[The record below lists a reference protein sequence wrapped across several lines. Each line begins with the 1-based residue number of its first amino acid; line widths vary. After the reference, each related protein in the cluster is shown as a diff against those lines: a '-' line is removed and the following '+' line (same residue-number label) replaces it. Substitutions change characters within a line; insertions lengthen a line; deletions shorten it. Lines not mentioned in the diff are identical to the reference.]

1 MLDAQAIAD
10 IVVAAVK
17 SATAPYAERIA
28 VLEQRNSDLSARL
41 QEFSGVRDRLVAV
54 EVKTAAAP
62 VAPDFAPVLER
73 LAALSERV
81 FAIEAKPVLDE
92 TPVLSAIREE
102 LKAFQP
108 RQEPDTAALSDVRE
122 RLLAVEKRVADDTL
136 QRDMSVIREKVAV
149 LEVKAPVPGPAG
161 RDGHDGRD
169 GKDGADG
176 VGFDDVDEHIEDDG
190 RVLVRKHR
198 AGERVKEFRHKTG
211 FAIYRGVYQQGRT
224 YEFGDMT
231 TWAGAMWHANET
243 TTDKPGD
250 SKAWTLTVKKG
261 RDGRDGKDAVTTPVV
276 SLGSR

>member
-28 VLEQRNSDLSARL
+28 VLEQRNADLSARV
-41 QEFSGVRDRLVAV
+41 QEFGVVRDRLVAV

-62 VAPDFAPVLER
+62 VSDVAPVLER
-73 LAALSERV
+73 VAALQDRV
-81 FAIEAKPVLDE
+81 VALEARPVPDSA
-92 TPVLSAIREE
+92 PVLSAIREE
-102 LKAFQP
+102 LKALQP
-108 RQEPDTAALSDVRE
+108 RQEPDTAALTDVRE
-122 RLLAVEKRVADDTL
+122 RLMAVEKRAADDTL
-136 QRDMSVIREKVAV
+136 HRDMSVIREKVAV

-276 SLGSR
+276 SLGAR